1 MWVVTM
7 IAIAA
12 ALGVVVGLVQ
22 SVRDCFED
30 EEVLL
35 RITINLGGDLKSSS
49 PPSAHSLAESR
60 HVDGVDVIRG
70 ETPPTAC
77 IAPSRN

>member
-12 ALGVVVGLVQ
+12 ALGAVLGLVQ

-35 RITINLGGDLKSSS
+35 RLTVNLGELKSSA
-49 PPSAHSLAESR
+49 PPSADCPPARLDVLAAPES
-60 HVDGVDVIRG
+60 
-70 ETPPTAC
+70 EEQT
-77 IAPSRN
+77 